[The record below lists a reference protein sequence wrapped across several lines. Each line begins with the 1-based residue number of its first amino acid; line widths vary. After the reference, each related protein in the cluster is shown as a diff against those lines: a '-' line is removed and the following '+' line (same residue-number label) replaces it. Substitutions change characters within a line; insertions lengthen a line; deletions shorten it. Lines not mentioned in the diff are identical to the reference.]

1 VTTAAA
7 TRARVEGL
15 AALCAEAGLDA
26 IVATKDASIA
36 YLTGFHG
43 LQLERLMA
51 VVVRADATGALIA
64 PALDRDGVTAAP
76 TDCEPVLYDASSNG
90 LPELVGALRG
100 ARRVGVEEDHLPH
113 GRALAL
119 AAAGAELVPASAT
132 VMRLRVAKDADEIA
146 AIRRACAAVGEVMEE
161 LFAQLRPGMVEHEVN
176 ALVEYRLRRRG
187 AAHAHPLVL
196 FGGHASQPHGEP
208 STRVLEVGDVVC
220 ADVSGSFDGYW
231 GDLTRCGTVGEP
243 GEWAR
248 RAWAVV
254 REAYDAAVAAARPG
268 ATARDVDAAQRAIVE
283 SAPDVG
289 DCLHG
294 AGHAIGLEVHE
305 PPFLVPAGGDVLVAG
320 TVLTIEPGIYRSGQG
335 GIRLEDDVLVGAD
348 GPELLSH
355 LPLELRH
362 IPADAGQTD
371 RRTGS

>member
-1 VTTAAA
+1 MTTAAA
-7 TRARVEGL
+7 TRARVERL

-51 VVVRADATGALIA
+51 AVVRADGTGALVV
-64 PALDRDGVTAAP
+64 PALDRDGVAAAP
-76 TDCEPVLYDASSNG
+76 TDCEPVLYDATSNG
-90 LPELVGALRG
+90 IPELVGALRG
-100 ARRVGVEEDHLPH
+100 ARRVGVEEDHLSH

-119 AAAGAELVPASAT
+119 ADAGVEPVPAAAT
-132 VMRLRVAKDADEIA
+132 VMRLRVAKDAEEAA
-146 AIRRACAAVGEVMEE
+146 AIRRACTVVGEVMEE
-161 LFAQLRPGMVEHEVN
+161 LFAELRPGMAEREVN
-176 ALVEYRLRRRG
+176 ALAEYRLRRRG
-187 AAHAHPLVL
+187 AAHAHTLVL
-196 FGGHASQPHGEP
+196 FGDHASQPHGEP
-208 STRVLEVGDVVC
+208 SDRVLQVGDVVC
-220 ADVSGSFDGYW
+220 ADLSASVDGYW

-254 REAYDAAVAAARPG
+254 REAYDAAMAAAKAG
-268 ATARDVDAAQRAIVE
+268 APARDVDAAQRAIVE
-283 SAPDVG
+283 AAPDVG

-305 PPFLVPAGGDVLVAG
+305 PPFLIPRSDDVLVAG
-320 TVLTIEPGIYRSGQG
+320 TVLTIEPGIYRTGHG

-362 IPADAGQTD
+362 IPADAG
-371 RRTGS
+371 